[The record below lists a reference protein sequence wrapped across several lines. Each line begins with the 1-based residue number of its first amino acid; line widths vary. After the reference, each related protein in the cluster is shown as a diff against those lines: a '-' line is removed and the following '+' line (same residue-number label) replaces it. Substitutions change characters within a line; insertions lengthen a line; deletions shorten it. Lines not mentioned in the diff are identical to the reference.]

1 MSVAVQRLVNL
12 LSLSIGHVALNPV
25 VTAALLWVLTK
36 GPPQLRSQLTSR
48 IAALRDPHRSAQ
60 ILKALKW
67 CLALGVTGVLN
78 KQLNQKA
85 LNAGRFGSEKA
96 RWNFSREVAVVT
108 GGCSGIGELIVKR
121 LINRGIRVAI
131 LDIQQLPPSLQGC
144 KDIHSPHILP
154 ESNQPPADANIKFFA
169 CDITDPTAVYA
180 TAEKVKSALGAP
192 SILINNAGIL
202 ACHTILSTSDTY
214 LKKIFDVNVLS
225 NWYTIKAFLPD
236 MIAQN
241 KGHIV
246 TIASTASYIGVGGL
260 ADYTATKAAILSFH
274 EGLNQEL
281 VHHYKAPNVLTTSI
295 HPNWVRTPL
304 LGPVE
309 QELKQRGSVILE
321 PTDVADAVSAQIES
335 CRGGQVFLPK
345 SIAKVSLLRGV
356 PNWLQETVRM
366 GVTKT
371 ISDSAK

>member
-48 IAALRDPHRSAQ
+48 IAALRDPHRYAQ

-121 LINRGIRVAI
+121 LINRGIRVAV
-131 LDIQQLPPSLQGC
+131 LDIQQLPPSLQGY
-144 KDIHSPHILP
+144 
-154 ESNQPPADANIKFFA
+154 ANIKFFA

-321 PTDVADAVSAQIES
+321 PTDVADAVSKQIES
-335 CRGGQVFLPK
+335 CRGGQVFLPQ
-345 SIAKVSLLRGV
+345 SIAKVSFLRGV
-356 PNWLQETVRM
+356 PNWVQETVRM